1 MRLLRVGHLPGLA
14 ARAGDAF
21 TPSGKRAILRPD
33 NMLRQAELG
42 VERVMTPQIKT
53 NDQADNLTEMI
64 GSSRWRFLVLLALE
78 VGRPLAFPVGQLIWL
93 AQPTLSL
100 FWASSTVSR
109 WAILFEQPEQLD
121 RLIADLH
128 KEVS

>member
-1 MRLLRVGHLPGLA
+1 
-14 ARAGDAF
+14 
-21 TPSGKRAILRPD
+21 
-33 NMLRQAELG
+33 MLRQAELG

-53 NDQADNLTEMI
+53 NDQADYLTDVI
-64 GSSRWRFLVLLALE
+64 GSSRWRVPVLLLLE
-78 VGRPLAFPVGQLIWL
+78 VGRPLAFLVGQLVWL

-100 FWASSTVSR
+100 LWSSSTVSR

>member
-1 MRLLRVGHLPGLA
+1 
-14 ARAGDAF
+14 
-21 TPSGKRAILRPD
+21 
-33 NMLRQAELG
+33 MLRQAELG

-53 NDQADNLTEMI
+53 NDQADNLTAVI
-64 GSSRWRFLVLLALE
+64 GSSRWRFLALLIFEA
-78 VGRPLAFPVGQLIWL
+78 GRPLAFLVGQLIWL

-100 FWASSTVSR
+100 FWSSSTVSR
-109 WAILFEQPEQLD
+109 WATLFEQPEQLD

>member
-1 MRLLRVGHLPGLA
+1 
-14 ARAGDAF
+14 
-21 TPSGKRAILRPD
+21 
-33 NMLRQAELG
+33 MLRQAELG

-78 VGRPLAFPVGQLIWL
+78 VGRPLAFLVGQLIWL